1 MLDVPVQP
9 GGRYAFQG
17 YVKLTNS
24 SQSTKIWQL
33 FKAVMIFDVTLPT
46 GVQPSEIDLQIDLK
60 KHLFGFG
67 TLVKDIRIK
76 QQPTNAYSKLVFN
89 LFNWATVQTY
99 KWKLQKGNETHPD
112 FSSALEVTDILNSN
126 GLKVRGHSI
135 FWNVEDNIPDWVK
148 AKTNAELPQ
157 VLFSHLDYIVN
168 VSLGKLAHWDVQNE
182 HIYSHYY
189 EERLGPAYA
198 NLTKDFFRSVKELDP
213 VTKLY
218 YNDFTGVTSG
228 AHTQE
233 MHDLM
238 LEYLSEGVPV
248 EGLGIQ
254 GHTKNFTRPDPTM
267 MWKRLDL
274 LGELGL
280 ELFMTEFDVGW
291 PEVVQ
296 RADWLE
302 DAIRALFAHPK
313 LSGVILWGF
322 LDVDMFLQSNHA
334 LVSGEELRF
343 LETGE
348 RFACLVKKEWS
359 THVTKNLAQS
369 GLTFDMRGFQGDYEV
384 IVKKN
389 GVPVQV
395 ETFSLGTS
403 PTTVNLQVTTN
414 TAEVQVVEEYD
425 YVPQCISHRA
435 RASLGNQ
442 TANTTDTQLSCRIA
456 YSAETGLGEDD
467 MAVAKCSA
475 DEILTS
481 CSAFHMS
488 KGWTRNGDKIVME
501 NGVATC
507 QVYNGRNSNDG
518 VKAFAMCCK
527 VSGLTCDYRTAGPSS
542 PMDGAQAEATC
553 PSGYTPLG
561 LVAGDQKWTSCPA
574 GYQMTGCSAYAESGK
589 GAGAKIFDVAK
600 RR

>member
-1 MLDVPVQP
+1 MNSVGTIFLGFLLLVTWRPSTGQQTNLLANPSFEDDLQGNWKLWGGNMERVYDPQDSRHGDYVAKCSQRTKDYQGPTMLDVPVQP

-33 FKAVMIFDVTLPT
+33 FKAVMIFEYADGMFASAKFSVRGPDPGVDFLVDDFSLFEVAENTTWRADSYSNIENYRKSDVTFSVTLPT

-182 HIYSHYY
+182 HIYSHYL

-228 AHTQE
+228 SHTQ
-233 MHDLM
+233 
-238 LEYLSEGVPV
+238 V
-248 EGLGIQ
+248 
-254 GHTKNFTRPDPTM
+254 
-267 MWKRLDL
+267 
-274 LGELGL
+274 
-280 ELFMTEFDVGW
+280 
-291 PEVVQ
+291 
-296 RADWLE
+296 
-302 DAIRALFAHPK
+302 
-313 LSGVILWGF
+313 
-322 LDVDMFLQSNHA
+322 
-334 LVSGEELRF
+334 
-343 LETGE
+343 
-348 RFACLVKKEWS
+348 
-359 THVTKNLAQS
+359 
-369 GLTFDMRGFQGDYEV
+369 
-384 IVKKN
+384 
-389 GVPVQV
+389 
-395 ETFSLGTS
+395 TS
-403 PTTVNLQVTTN
+403 PRVDD
-414 TAEVQVVEEYD
+414 VQWFSV
-425 YVPQCISHRA
+425 
-435 RASLGNQ
+435 L
-442 TANTTDTQLSCRIA
+442 
-456 YSAETGLGEDD
+456 
-467 MAVAKCSA
+467 
-475 DEILTS
+475 
-481 CSAFHMS
+481 
-488 KGWTRNGDKIVME
+488 
-501 NGVATC
+501 
-507 QVYNGRNSNDG
+507 
-518 VKAFAMCCK
+518 
-527 VSGLTCDYRTAGPSS
+527 
-542 PMDGAQAEATC
+542 
-553 PSGYTPLG
+553 
-561 LVAGDQKWTSCPA
+561 
-574 GYQMTGCSAYAESGK
+574 
-589 GAGAKIFDVAK
+589 
-600 RR
+600 